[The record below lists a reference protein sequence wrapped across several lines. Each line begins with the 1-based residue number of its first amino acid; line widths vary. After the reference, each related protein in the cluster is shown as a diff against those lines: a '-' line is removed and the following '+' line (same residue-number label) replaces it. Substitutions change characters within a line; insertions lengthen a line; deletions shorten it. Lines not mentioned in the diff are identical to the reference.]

1 VKVLFSF
8 LAVILLIVVATMG
21 AFITNL
27 HYVFGIIIPYI
38 ALAMFVGGF
47 IYRVV
52 KWGQSPVPFR
62 IPTTIGQQKSL
73 PWIKQNKIENP
84 TSAFGVIVRMAM
96 EVLFFRSLFRNT
108 KTELR
113 EGQNGP
119 ELAYGSAKWLW
130 LGSLFFHWSFLIII
144 VRHFRFFLDPIPF
157 FVQALESVDG
167 MLQIG
172 LPAIYLTDAFIL
184 VAISFL
190 LLRRFVVPQV
200 RYISLP
206 ADFFPLF
213 MIMSIAISG
222 VLMRYFYKV
231 DLVAVKQL
239 AIGLATFQPV
249 LPTEIGPMFFIHIFL
264 VSILFAYFPT
274 SKLMH
279 MGGVFM
285 SPTRNMIS
293 NNRMVRHINPWNPE
307 VEVHT
312 YEQYE
317 DEYRVKMKKAGI
329 PVEKE

>member
-8 LAVILLIVVATMG
+8 ITVIVLIIVASIG
-21 AFITNL
+21 AYITNL
-27 HYVFGIIIPYI
+27 HYVFGIIIPYL
-38 ALAMFVGGF
+38 AFAMFVGGF
-47 IYRVV
+47 IYRIV
-52 KWGQSPVPFR
+52 KWGRSPVPFR

-84 TSAFGVIVRMAM
+84 TSTFGVIVRMAM

-119 ELAYGSAKWLW
+119 ELSYGSAKWLW

-144 VRHFRFFLDPIPF
+144 VRHLRFFLDPVPF
-157 FVQALESVDG
+157 LVQAFESVDG
-167 MLQIG
+167 ILQIG

-184 VAISFL
+184 AAITYLF
-190 LLRRFVVPQV
+190 LRRIFVPQV

-213 MIMSIAISG
+213 MIMSIAFSG

-249 LPTEIGPMFFIHIFL
+249 LPLGIGPMFFIHIFL
-264 VSILFAYFPT
+264 VSILFAYFPM

-279 MGGVFM
+279 MGGVFL

-293 NNRMVRHINPWNPE
+293 NNRMVRHINPWNHD

-317 DEYRVKMKKAGI
+317 DEFREKMKKAGI

>member
-1 VKVLFSF
+1 MKVLFSF
-8 LAVILLIVVATMG
+8 LAVILLILVATMG

-27 HYVFGIIIPYI
+27 HYVFGIIIPYL
-38 ALAMFVGGF
+38 AFAMFVGGF

-52 KWGQSPVPFR
+52 KWGRSPVPFR

-119 ELAYGSAKWLW
+119 ELSYGSAKWLW

-144 VRHFRFFLDPIPF
+144 IRHLRFFLEPIPF
-157 FVQALESVDG
+157 AVQILESVDG

-172 LPAIYLTDAFIL
+172 LPAIYLTDVFIL
-184 VAISFL
+184 VAVTYLF
-190 LLRRFVVPQV
+190 LRRIIVPQV
-200 RYISLP
+200 KYISLP

-249 LPTEIGPMFFIHIFL
+249 LPTGIGPMFFIHIFL
-264 VSILFAYFPT
+264 VSILFAYFPM

-279 MGGVFM
+279 MGGIFM

-293 NNRMVRHINPWNPE
+293 NNRMVRHINPWNHE

-317 DEYRVKMKKAGI
+317 DEYREKMKKAGI

>member
-1 VKVLFSF
+1 MKVLFSF
-8 LAVILLIVVATMG
+8 ITVIVLIIVASIG
-21 AFITNL
+21 AYITNL
-27 HYVFGIIIPYI
+27 HYVFGIIIPYL
-38 ALAMFVGGF
+38 AFAMFVGGF
-47 IYRVV
+47 IYRIV
-52 KWGQSPVPFR
+52 KWGRSPVPFR

-84 TSAFGVIVRMAM
+84 TSTFGVIVRMAM

-119 ELAYGSAKWLW
+119 ELSYGSAKWLW

-144 VRHFRFFLDPIPF
+144 VRHLRFFLDPVPF
-157 FVQALESVDG
+157 LVQAFESVDG
-167 MLQIG
+167 ILQIG

-184 VAISFL
+184 AAITYLF
-190 LLRRFVVPQV
+190 LRRIFVPQV

-213 MIMSIAISG
+213 MIMSIAFSG

-249 LPTEIGPMFFIHIFL
+249 LPLGIGPMFFIHIFL
-264 VSILFAYFPT
+264 VSILFAYFPM

-279 MGGVFM
+279 MGGDFL

-293 NNRMVRHINPWNPE
+293 NNRMVRHINPWNHD

-317 DEYRVKMKKAGI
+317 DEFREKMKKAGI